1 MENRQRQLMPS
12 FSRLIGQDKAKNLV
26 GRALSSGSLAHA
38 YLFRGPDGVGK
49 QLFARSLAA
58 AVNCRQRQGVDTGD
72 HALASPGVND
82 TGASLPCGH
91 ASSVHGA
98 RDTGASLPCGHC
110 PSCRKFSSG
119 NHPDFLVIS
128 PEKGTI
134 KIDRIRE
141 MIQVLSYPPYE
152 SGVRVVLLEDIHTM
166 RSEAANSLLKTLE
179 EPPANNLLI
188 LTAAASRDIL
198 ATISSR
204 CQVVPFFSLGQEET
218 VEVLLRERPELESE
232 TARLLARLS
241 EGSPGQALLFYR
253 SEMVALWREL
263 VRLVSDPET
272 DGSRD
277 VGLLLQ
283 AAEKMAA
290 LKEDL
295 LPFFGL
301 LRIWLRDRLV
311 ADSLGQ
317 MADGGGQREYKQK
330 RWNFRQLFDKLQA
343 VDRAE
348 KELGRNCNRT
358 LVCEVLLF
366 QLQSDKSLTI

>member
-1 MENRQRQLMPS
+1 MGTPQRQLTPS
-12 FSRLIGQDKAKNLV
+12 FSRLVGQEKARTLL
-26 GRALSSGSLAHA
+26 GRALASEQLAHA

-58 AVNCRQRQGVDTGD
+58 AVNCQQRQGPE
-72 HALASPGVND
+72 S
-82 TGASLPCGH
+82 SLRSAYLDACG
-91 ASSVHGA
+91 SCS
-98 RDTGASLPCGHC
+98 
-110 PSCRKFSSG
+110 SCRKYSSG

-141 MIQVLSYPPYE
+141 MVQSLSYPPYE
-152 SGVRVVLLEDIHTM
+152 SRVRVVLLEDIHTM

-179 EPPANNLLI
+179 EPPENNLLI
-188 LTAAASRDIL
+188 LTAAASRDVL
-198 ATISSR
+198 TTISSR
-204 CQVVPFFSLGQEET
+204 CQVIPFFSLGQEET
-218 VEVLLRERPELESE
+218 VQVLLGEKSEMDPE
-232 TARLLARLS
+232 TAGLLARLS
-241 EGSPGQALLFYR
+241 EGCPGQALLFYR
-253 SEMVALWREL
+253 SEMVALWRE
-263 VRLVSDPET
+263 VVALVSDPGK

-283 AAEKMAA
+283 AAENMAA

-295 LPFFGL
+295 LPLFGL
-301 LRIWLRDRLV
+301 LRIWLRDMLV
-311 ADSLGQ
+311 AGSLGQ
-317 MADGGGQREYKQK
+317 AVHEQVAGGEGQRENKQK
-330 RWNFRQLFDKLQA
+330 RWNSRQLFDKLHA

-366 QLQSDKSLTI
+366 QLQQ

>member
-1 MENRQRQLMPS
+1 MATRPRQLTPS
-12 FSRLIGQDKAKNLV
+12 FSRLVGQEKARTLL
-26 GRALSSGSLAHA
+26 GRALESGQLAHA

-58 AVNCRQRQGVDTGD
+58 AVNCRQRLGMD
-72 HALASPGVND
+72 A
-82 TGASLPCGH
+82 CGRC
-91 ASSVHGA
+91 S
-98 RDTGASLPCGHC
+98 
-110 PSCRKFSSG
+110 SCRKYSSA

-141 MIQVLSYPPYE
+141 MTQALSYPPYE
-152 SGVRVVLLEDIHTM
+152 SSVRVVLLEDIHTM
-166 RSEAANSLLKTLE
+166 RREAANSLLKTLE
-179 EPPANNLLI
+179 EPPENNLLI
-188 LTAAASRDIL
+188 LTAAASRDVL
-198 ATISSR
+198 TTISSR
-204 CQVVPFFSLGQEET
+204 CQMIPFFSLGQEET
-218 VEVLLRERPELESE
+218 VQVLLREKPELDHE

-241 EGSPGQALLFYR
+241 EGCPGQALLFYR

-263 VRLVSDPET
+263 VALVSDPEN

-290 LKEDL
+290 LKEEL
-295 LPFFGL
+295 LPLFGL
-301 LRIWLRDRLV
+301 LRIWLRDLLM
-311 ADSLGQ
+311 ADSPGQ
-317 MADGGGQREYKQK
+317 EGDDRAAAGEEPRGINGKH
-330 RWNFRQLFDKLQA
+330 WNSLHLFDKLQA

-348 KELGRNCNRT
+348 QEIGRNCNRI

-366 QLQSDKSLTI
+366 QLQQ

>member
-1 MENRQRQLMPS
+1 MGSRQRQLTPS
-12 FSRLIGQDKAKNLV
+12 FPRLIGQEKAKSLL
-26 GRALSSGSLAHA
+26 GRALAFGSLAHA

-49 QLFARSLAA
+49 QLLARSLAA
-58 AVNCRQRQGVDTGD
+58 AVNCRQRQG
-72 HALASPGVND
+72 LAAG
-82 TGASLPCGH
+82 GH

-98 RDTGASLPCGHC
+98 RDTGASLPCGLC

-134 KIDRIRE
+134 KIDRVRQ
-141 MIQVLSYPPYE
+141 MIQALSYPPYE

-198 ATISSR
+198 TTISSR
-204 CQVVPFFSLGQEET
+204 CQVIPFFSLGQEET
-218 VEVLLRERPELESE
+218 VEVLLRERPELELE

-263 VRLVSDPET
+263 VALVADPET

-290 LKEDL
+290 LKEEL
-295 LPFFGL
+295 LPLLGL
-301 LRIWLRDRLV
+301 LRIWLRDWLV

-317 MADGGGQREYKQK
+317 VAGGEGRRENKEK
-330 RWNFRQLFDKLQA
+330 RWNSRQLFDKLQA

-366 QLQSDKSLTI
+366 QLQSDKPLTI

>member
-1 MENRQRQLMPS
+1 MVIRAGQLTPS
-12 FSRLIGQDKAKNLV
+12 FSRLVGQEKARSLL
-26 GRALSSGSLAHA
+26 GRALESVKLAHA

-58 AVNCRQRQGVDTGD
+58 AVNCRQRQGMD
-72 HALASPGVND
+72 A
-82 TGASLPCGH
+82 
-91 ASSVHGA
+91 
-98 RDTGASLPCGHC
+98 CGHC
-110 PSCRKFSSG
+110 SSCRKYSSE

-141 MIQVLSYPPYE
+141 MIQTLSYPPYE
-152 SGVRVVLLEDIHTM
+152 SCVRVVLLEDIHTM
-166 RSEAANSLLKTLE
+166 RAEAANSLLKTLE
-179 EPPANNLLI
+179 EPPDNNLLI
-188 LTAAASRDIL
+188 LTAAAARDVL
-198 ATISSR
+198 TTISSR
-204 CQVVPFFSLGQEET
+204 CQVIPFFSLGQEET
-218 VEVLLRERPELESE
+218 VQVLLREKPDLDPA

-241 EGSPGQALLFYR
+241 EGCPGQALLLYR
-253 SEMVALWREL
+253 SEMVLLWRE
-263 VRLVSDPET
+263 VVALVSDPDN
-272 DGSRD
+272 DGNRD

-295 LPFFGL
+295 LPLFGL
-301 LRIWLRDRLV
+301 LRIWLRDLLV

-317 MADGGGQREYKQK
+317 EGNGLVAMGEAPRGIHWKH
-330 RWNFRQLFDKLQA
+330 WNSRHLFDKLQA

-348 KELGRNCNRT
+348 RELARNCNRI

-366 QLQSDKSLTI
+366 QLQQ

>member
-1 MENRQRQLMPS
+1 MGRQQRQLTPS
-12 FSRLIGQDKAKNLV
+12 FSRLVGQEKARTLL
-26 GRALSSGSLAHA
+26 GRALESDQLAHA

-58 AVNCRQRQGVDTGD
+58 AVNCRSRQGPE
-72 HALASPGVND
+72 S
-82 TGASLPCGH
+82 SLRFAYLDACGEC
-91 ASSVHGA
+91 S
-98 RDTGASLPCGHC
+98 
-110 PSCRKFSSG
+110 SCRKYSSA

-141 MIQVLSYPPYE
+141 MTQALSYPPYE
-152 SGVRVVLLEDIHTM
+152 SSVRVVLLEDIHTM
-166 RSEAANSLLKTLE
+166 RAEAANSLLKTLE
-179 EPPANNLLI
+179 EPPDNNLLI
-188 LTAAASRDIL
+188 LTASASRDVL
-198 ATISSR
+198 TTISSR
-204 CQVVPFFSLGQEET
+204 CQVIPFFSLGQEET
-218 VEVLLRERPELESE
+218 VEVLLRERPELDHE

-241 EGSPGQALLFYR
+241 EGSPGQALLFYK

-263 VRLVSDPET
+263 VALISDPEN

-283 AAEKMAA
+283 SAEKMAA

-295 LPFFGL
+295 LPLFGL
-301 LRIWLRDRLV
+301 LRIWLRDLLV
-311 ADSLGQ
+311 AASLGQ
-317 MADGGGQREYKQK
+317 EGEDPAPLAGVSRGIKRKQ
-330 RWNFRQLFDKLQA
+330 WNLRHLFDKLQA

-348 KELGRNCNRT
+348 KELARNCNRN

-366 QLQSDKSLTI
+366 QLQQ

>member
-1 MENRQRQLMPS
+1 MGTRQRQLIPS
-12 FSRLIGQDKAKNLV
+12 FSSLIGQEKAKNLL
-26 GRALSSGSLAHA
+26 GRALTSGNLAHA

-58 AVNCRQRQGVDTGD
+58 AVNCRQRQGMDG
-72 HALASPGVND
+72 
-82 TGASLPCGH
+82 CGH
-91 ASSVHGA
+91 ASSIHGA

-110 PSCRKFSSG
+110 PSCRKYGSG

-141 MIQVLSYPPYE
+141 MVQTLSYPPYE

-179 EPPANNLLI
+179 EPPENNLLI
-188 LTAAASRDIL
+188 LTAAAARDVL
-198 ATISSR
+198 PTISSR
-204 CQVVPFFSLGQEET
+204 CQVIPFFSLGQEET
-218 VEVLLRERPELESE
+218 VQVLLREKPELEPE
-232 TARLLARLS
+232 DARMLARLS

-253 SEMVALWREL
+253 SEMVALWRQL
-263 VRLVSDPET
+263 VALVSDPEK

-277 VGLLLQ
+277 VSLLLQ
-283 AAEKMAA
+283 AAERMAA

-295 LPFFGL
+295 LPLFGL
-301 LRIWLRDRLV
+301 LRIWLRDMLV
-311 ADSLGQ
+311 EDSLAQSVHEQVTG
-317 MADGGGQREYKQK
+317 AEGRRGNNQK

-348 KELGRNCNRT
+348 KELGRNCNRS

-366 QLQSDKSLTI
+366 QLQQ

>member
-1 MENRQRQLMPS
+1 MGTQQKQMASLMTPS
-12 FSRLIGQDKAKNLV
+12 FSRLIGQEKAKNLL
-26 GRALSSGSLAHA
+26 GRALASGSLAHA

-58 AVNCRQRQGVDTGD
+58 AVNCRQRQGVDAGGRSSSIPGASDTRS
-72 HALASPGVND
+72 LASS
-82 TGASLPCGH
+82 SLTW
-91 ASSVHGA
+91 S
-98 RDTGASLPCGHC
+98 SLPCGHC
-110 PSCRKFSSG
+110 PSCRKYSSG

-134 KIDRIRE
+134 KIDHVRE
-141 MIQVLSYPPYE
+141 MIQALSYPPYE

-179 EPPANNLLI
+179 EPPENNLLI

-198 ATISSR
+198 TTISSR
-204 CQVVPFFSLGQEET
+204 CQVIPFFSLGQEET
-218 VEVLLRERPELESE
+218 VQVLLRERPELEPE

-241 EGSPGQALLFYR
+241 EGCPGQALLFYR

-263 VRLVSDPET
+263 VALVSDPET
-272 DGSRD
+272 DGSLD

-295 LPFFGL
+295 LPLFGL

-330 RWNFRQLFDKLQA
+330 HWNFRQLFDKLQA

-366 QLQSDKSLTI
+366 QLQSDKPLTIQH